1 MKLSFL
7 KKKKFWLGVAG
18 VATGAAYIINGDIAA
33 GVNSIIQS
41 IF

>member
-18 VATGAAYIINGDIAA
+18 VATGAAYIVNGDFAA
-33 GVNSIIQS
+33 GINTIVQS